1 MAHRELI
8 GQVRVNAKPQDAFK
22 FFTPEG
28 ERLYVPGWAPEYLH
42 PPDGALREGT
52 TFITRHGGEDTLWL
66 VSRCDEP
73 SGIVD
78 YVRTNPGSRISLVSV
93 RVRPGVDG
101 GSEVAIG
108 YSVTGLSAEGDQAID
123 AFAAAFDER
132 LVAWEQAIA
141 ALLNREPA

>member
-8 GQVRVNAKPQDAFK
+8 GQVRVNAPPHEAFR

-42 PPDGALREGT
+42 PADGTLGEGT

-78 YVRTNPGSRISLVSV
+78 YVRTNPGSRISMVSV
-93 RVRPGVDG
+93 RVRPAGDG
-101 GSEVAIG
+101 SSEVSVG
-108 YSVTGLSAEGDQAID
+108 YSVTALSPEGEQAIA

-141 ALLNREPA
+141 SLLNREPA